1 MKISFSELVNR
12 ELQPIKK
19 SIHRKTLKLENQ
31 SLSESELSESKC
43 KF

>member
-1 MKISFSELVNR
+1 MKISFSALVHR

-19 SIHRKTLKLENQ
+19 STLRKSLKLENQ
-31 SLSESELSESKC
+31 SASESELLESKC